1 MTPASPIISF
11 AFSAM
16 IELPTY
22 RKTEAALIPDE
33 VARRVLTVGP
43 DHIHYRGGIGSVMNV
58 YARHFAVFK
67 YVTTHKPTA
76 HKWQL
81 ILFFLRQYILFIN
94 TLRSDTDIRIVHLQ
108 GSSHGSFYRKLVLF
122 LTARYG
128 FGKQVIYHMHGSRF
142 EDFYHRSDP
151 VSKRLIRFLV
161 ERADT
166 VVCLSAYWQN
176 FFAQN
181 FRIRRLEVLNNVIHE
196 RQPTEPALRP
206 EAGTNALK
214 VLFLGAIGH
223 RKGIFDLL
231 DVLRQHRDMFEG
243 RLVLHVGGN
252 GETERLQAFIR
263 EHRLESMVRFEGW
276 VSGEKKHELLST
288 SDVYIL
294 PSYNEGLPLSILEAM
309 NYHLPVI
316 STPVGGTAEAV
327 QEGING
333 FLVAPG
339 DKAALCNRLMR
350 FVSQPERVTT
360 MGAASGRIVR
370 QYQPATIFP
379 QLCTLYRS
387 MLQES

>member
-1 MTPASPIISF
+1 
-11 AFSAM
+11 M
-16 IELPTY
+16 IELSTY
-22 RKTEAALIPDE
+22 HKADAALIPDE
-33 VARRVLTVGP
+33 VAKRVLTVGP
-43 DHIHYRGGIGSVMNV
+43 DHVNYRGGIGSVMNV

-67 YVTTHKPTA
+67 CITTHKPTA

-81 ILFFLRQYILFIN
+81 ILFFLQQYILFIN
-94 TLRSDTDIRIVHLQ
+94 TLRTDTAIRIVHLQ
-108 GSSHGSFYRKLVLF
+108 GSSHGSFYRKLILF
-122 LTARYG
+122 LTAKYG

-142 EDFYHRSDP
+142 ENFYYQSDP
-151 VSKRLIRFLV
+151 ISKRLIRFLV
-161 ERADT
+161 ERADM
-166 VVCLSAYWQN
+166 VICLSSYWQN

-181 FRIRRLEVLNNVIHE
+181 FQIRRLAVLNNVIHQ
-196 RQPTEPALRP
+196 RGPVQSALPVRRDDEPLR
-206 EAGTNALK
+206 

-231 DVLRQHRDMFEG
+231 DVLRQHRDMFDG

-252 GETERLQAFIR
+252 GETQRLQAFIS
-263 EHRLESMVRFEGW
+263 EHRLESMVRFDGW

-309 NYHLPVI
+309 NYQLPVI

-333 FLVAPG
+333 FLVSPG

-350 FVSQPERVTT
+350 FVSQPELVTT

-370 QYQPATIFP
+370 QYQPATVFP
-379 QLCTLYRS
+379 KLCNLYTS
-387 MLQES
+387 LLDMP